1 MRHLS
6 LFHRVTAVFS
16 TVLLL
21 QLLLAASGTL
31 CRLHGN
37 HSTMDTPMSHSATGH
52 AVHPDEETPV
62 STAMFTVAA
71 ADDASLSTT
80 GHCDMTGMTKSCG
93 GPWAPAGCASMGACV
108 NAVTAIA
115 SSAGSSALAAAVPVQ
130 IVASANMPLGPA
142 FAPELPPPRA

>member
-6 LFHRVTAVFS
+6 LLHRVTAVLS
-16 TVLLL
+16 SVLLL

-37 HSTMDTPMSHSATGH
+37 HAATDTTMSHSAMGN
-52 AVHPDEETPV
+52 AVHSGEGMPV

-71 ADDASLSTT
+71 ADDASLNTT

-93 GPWAPAGCASMGACV
+93 SPWAPTGCTSMGACV
-108 NAVTAIA
+108 SAVTAIA
-115 SSAGSSALAAAVPVQ
+115 SLAGSSALAAAVPVQ
-130 IVASANMPLGPA
+130 IVASANMPLGPT